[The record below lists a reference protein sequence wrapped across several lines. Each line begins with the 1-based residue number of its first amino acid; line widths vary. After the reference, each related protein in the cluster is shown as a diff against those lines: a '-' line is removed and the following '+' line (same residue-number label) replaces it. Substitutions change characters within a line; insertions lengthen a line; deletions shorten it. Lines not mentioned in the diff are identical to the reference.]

1 MTNKELERLTDR
13 FATDDIT
20 PGEQQRL
27 LDAIPDAEPP
37 EGFGARLGEMIDTLD
52 RADRRRRRIRLWRT
66 VAGIVASLA
75 VVVSIGSY
83 LITSPPAASAQPL
96 DDTCATPEEA
106 YAQTQR
112 ALLIFAQAIEKGE
125 KEMVKADSVTV
136 STMNTVISNITG
148 KRTD

>member
-1 MTNKELERLTDR
+1 MTDKELERLTDR
-13 FATDDIT
+13 FATGDIT

-27 LDAIPDAEPP
+27 LAAIPDAEPP
-37 EGFGARLGEMIDTLD
+37 EGLVARLGEMIDTLD
-52 RADRRRRRIRLWRT
+52 RTDRRRRRTRLWRT
-66 VAGIVASLA
+66 VAGIAASLT

-83 LITSPPAASAQPL
+83 LIFSTPTASGQPL

-106 YAQTQR
+106 YSQTQR

-125 KEMVKADSVTV
+125 KEMVRADSVTV
-136 STMNTVISNITG
+136 STMHTVISNITR